1 MQIEQDV
8 NIIRRTIINDT
19 LDGTG
24 VGRRAS
30 PATAKPKILV
40 ERKPDDVDMPSGY
53 RRLDRTENAS
63 PTPIGGTFPG
73 VIITVVPFHAVD
85 IHTPQ
90 GHGTT
95 AAGHHLVPRNRQGLR
110 RGNRE
115 ARPQKSQHERP
126 KKIG

>member
-73 VIITVVPFHAVD
+73 SLLLSYHSMLSISTPRKVTGQPPLVITWFPETVRV
-85 IHTPQ
+85 
-90 GHGTT
+90 
-95 AAGHHLVPRNRQGLR
+95 
-110 RGNRE
+110 
-115 ARPQKSQHERP
+115 
-126 KKIG
+126 